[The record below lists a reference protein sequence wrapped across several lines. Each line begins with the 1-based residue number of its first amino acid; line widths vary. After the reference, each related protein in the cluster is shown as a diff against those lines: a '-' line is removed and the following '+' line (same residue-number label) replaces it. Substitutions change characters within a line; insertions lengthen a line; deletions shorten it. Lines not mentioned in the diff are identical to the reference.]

1 MTATETDR
9 QDLHAAA
16 SGSWGQKAGD
26 TLMEL
31 LPPIGWGDVARAS
44 DVLALRTEVREFKA
58 DMREFKSTIIHSMW
72 AMGAMTFT
80 GFVGLFSV
88 IITKL

>member
-1 MTATETDR
+1 MRATETDR

-16 SGSWGQKAGD
+16 KGTWGQKAGD

-31 LPPIGWGDVARAS
+31 LPPIGWGDVARAT
-44 DVLALRTEVREFKA
+44 DVLAVRTELNEFKTEVREFK
-58 DMREFKSTIIHSMW
+58 STIVHSMW